1 MVEVGLPAPE
11 NRHTFRGTRLEK
23 IFWASNGLSVAPHDT
38 ATPWAMASVLV
49 GPPRIDRATSVR
61 DERPGVPIAYSAY
74 GRRRRRGGGGRVR
87 AAPLARRGCRRRRA
101 RVAQRRSYAPWSRTR
116 RRRARRVRA
125 PWCVRRARGGG
136 TLNLIKCAK
145 KAPVSSDKTSTETKN
160 TAHHASSHMVLG
172 NFTLRANSLKNIE
185 CEEQRKTRCEIRAC

>member
-1 MVEVGLPAPE
+1 
-11 NRHTFRGTRLEK
+11 
-23 IFWASNGLSVAPHDT
+23 
-38 ATPWAMASVLV
+38 
-49 GPPRIDRATSVR
+49 
-61 DERPGVPIAYSAY
+61 
-74 GRRRRRGGGGRVR
+74 VR

-136 TLNLIKCAK
+136 TLNLMKCAK

-185 CEEQRKTRCEIRAC
+185 CEEQRKTRCEIRACSSSSSSLSARALSTAASHTGCAARTLEARLVAFSSLTRAVDQRLAAGRERLRARARHRELGT

>member
-1 MVEVGLPAPE
+1 M
-11 NRHTFRGTRLEK
+11 
-23 IFWASNGLSVAPHDT
+23 
-38 ATPWAMASVLV
+38 
-49 GPPRIDRATSVR
+49 
-61 DERPGVPIAYSAY
+61 
-74 GRRRRRGGGGRVR
+74 R

-145 KAPVSSDKTSTETKN
+145 KGLSARTRRAPRRKTPHT
-160 TAHHASSHMVLG
+160 HASSHMVLG
-172 NFTLRANSLKNIE
+172 NFTLRANSLKNVE
-185 CEEQRKTRCEIRAC
+185 CEEQRKTRCEIRACSSSSSSLSARALSTAASHTGCAARTLEARLVAFSSLTRAVDQRLAAGRERLRARARHRELGT

>member
-1 MVEVGLPAPE
+1 
-11 NRHTFRGTRLEK
+11 
-23 IFWASNGLSVAPHDT
+23 
-38 ATPWAMASVLV
+38 
-49 GPPRIDRATSVR
+49 
-61 DERPGVPIAYSAY
+61 
-74 GRRRRRGGGGRVR
+74 VR

-136 TLNLIKCAK
+136 TLNLMKCAK

-185 CEEQRKTRCEIRAC
+185 CENKDKKKSLGSLARPAPGPPAHCETARTRRRACHSDARSASPRTHELRTSESLEERRSRGGRGFGLARPRPILKILPR